1 MRCFCF
7 TPTISLLLFMFISS
21 SIQTAEAQEGSQMEE
36 PELHWVDMQTLTVEG
51 QGWHTGSPSYNRLP
65 VKAMTMVPE
74 AVWDLSQQSAGI
86 SVAFQTSAREIQV
99 RWTLKSDNL
108 AMPHMPATGVG
119 GGDLYQLDS
128 RGVWNFHANGRPTGL
143 TSTVHFEVEPQT
155 DLRLYLP
162 LYNGVAKL
170 EIGVPPESSLQAVTT
185 GMQPPLKPLVFYGTS
200 ITQGGCVS
208 RPGLAAP
215 AIVGRELDRPVINL
229 GFSGSGKMELVM
241 ADLLSEVD
249 PEIYILDCLWN
260 MNGEMV
266 QSRVIPFVAR
276 LRQSH
281 PETPILLVEDSSFE
295 GITPTEKGQLLKP
308 IYVNLRNAG
317 DSNLYYLS
325 NSGMLGSDF
334 EGTVDGCHPNDL
346 GMMRQAQV
354 FRRAISR
361 ILAIYE

>member
-1 MRCFCF
+1 MRLCL
-7 TPTISLLLFMFISS
+7 TILPAFVFMLTLLSVPLH
-21 SIQTAEAQEGSQMEE
+21 SIEAQTESQMEKTE
-36 PELHWVDMQTLTVEG
+36 VRWVNAKTLNIGG
-51 QGWHTGSPSYNRLP
+51 QGWSLDIAPYNRLP
-65 VKAMTMVPE
+65 GKAMGQVPA

-86 SVAFQTSAREIQV
+86 SITFITSAQEIQV
-99 RWTLKSDNL
+99 RWTLKSDAL
-108 AMPHMPATGVG
+108 AMPHMPATGVSG
-119 GGDLYQLDS
+119 VDLYQRDS
-128 RGVWNFHANGRPTGL
+128 QGVWQFRANGRPTGL
-143 TSTVHFEVEPQT
+143 TSTAHVEVEPQT

-170 EIGVPPESSLQAVTT
+170 EIGVPSEASLQAVMAGAQTA
-185 GMQPPLKPLVFYGTS
+185 LKPLVFYGTS

-229 GFSGSGKMELVM
+229 GFSGSGKMELVI
-241 ADLLSEVD
+241 ADLLSELD

-260 MNGEMV
+260 MNSEMV
-266 QSRVIPFVAR
+266 RSRVAPFVAR

-281 PETPILLVEDSSFE
+281 PETPILLVEDSNFE

-361 ILAIYE
+361 ILAIHE